1 MTRNW
6 NKIGVG
12 FLLLVCAVFVLCQGT
27 AFAKKETFSA
37 PDPAK
42 LVFEAQNMVTEEQKA
57 MYEQLPVEESLRDG
71 YWWNRLNRNEKM
83 MYVKELISGFK
94 LGDKKLSIKK
104 IVQVLDAEYNPRDNP
119 LDIKMDKSIERMFST
134 VTREMM
140 LK

>member
-12 FLLLVCAVFVLCQGT
+12 FLLLVCAGIVLFQGT
-27 AFAKKETFSA
+27 AFAKKEAFSV

>member
-12 FLLLVCAVFVLCQGT
+12 FLLLVCAGFVLFQGT

-94 LGDKKLSIKK
+94 LGDKKLSVKK

-119 LDIKMDKSIERMFST
+119 LDIKMDKSIERMFNIIT
-134 VTREMM
+134 KEMM

>member
-1 MTRNW
+1 MSLNW

-12 FLLLVCAVFVLCQGT
+12 FLLLVCAVLVLCQGA
-27 AFAKKETFSA
+27 AFARKEVSGV
-37 PDPAK
+37 PDPGK
-42 LVFEAQNMVTEEQKA
+42 LMLEAQGMVTEGQKA
-57 MYEQLPVEESLRDG
+57 MYEQLPVDESLRDG

-119 LDIKMDKSIERMFST
+119 LDIKMDKSIERMFNI
-134 VTREMM
+134 VTKEMM

>member
-1 MTRNW
+1 MTRNR
-6 NKIGVG
+6 NKIGAG
-12 FLLLVCAVFVLCQGT
+12 FLLLVCAGFVLSQGT

-134 VTREMM
+134 VIREMM